1 VNSDQDPYSDIRP
14 YKDTEV
20 PAVLNALLRNDE
32 LIGAISH
39 YKFPRLYKYLSGL
52 TKTVVRI
59 GLARQFGEIE
69 TVRDFQS
76 MVAGFMKKMIGRTT
90 SKISCSGIENL
101 DQDGAYLFI
110 SNHRDIAMDPAF
122 VNWMLYHKEMQTV
135 RIAIGD
141 NLLSKPY
148 VSDLMRLN
156 KSFIVKR
163 SAKAP
168 REMMKALT
176 HLSSYIDH
184 SVVVDEASIWIAQ
197 REGRAKDGDDKTDAA
212 LLKMLY
218 MSQRKQHS
226 FAQGSQRLNIVPVSI
241 SYEYDPC
248 DVHKAKELAVKSAG
262 EAYQKSEFED
272 IESIVAGIT
281 GHKGNVHVHFGDL
294 VHEAEGFAEDL
305 SPVELAAQID
315 RQIQTS
321 YQLHDSNLIAAG
333 KLEGV
338 SMQKQ
343 QEFHAR
349 FEGLT
354 APEKDIALAAYA
366 KPYLNKQAHQVEQE
380 SVKENTDV

>member
-1 VNSDQDPYSDIRP
+1 MNSEQDPYSDIRP

-20 PAVLNALLRNDE
+20 PAVLNALLHNDE
-32 LIGAISH
+32 LVGAISH
-39 YKFPRLYKYLSGL
+39 YKFPKFYQYLPNI
-52 TKTVVRI
+52 TKKVVRI
-59 GLARQFGEIE
+59 GMARQFGEID

-76 MVAGFMKKMIGRTT
+76 IVAGFMKKMIGRTT
-90 SKISCSGIENL
+90 GKISCSGIENL
-101 DQDGAYLFI
+101 EQDGAYLFI

-141 NLLSKPY
+141 NLLSKEY

-176 HLSSYIDH
+176 QLSSYIDH

-212 LLKMLY
+212 LLKMLH
-218 MSQRKQHS
+218 MSLRKQCDFS
-226 FAQGSQRLNIVPVSI
+226 KMPARLNMVPVSI

-248 DVHKAKELAVKSAG
+248 DTHKAKELAIKQAG
-262 EAYQKSEFED
+262 EVYEKSEFED

-281 GHKGNVHVHFGDL
+281 GYKGDVHVHFGDVL
-294 VHEAEGFAEDL
+294 QGEIED
-305 SPVELAAQID
+305 PNVLARCID
-315 RQIQTS
+315 KQIQKN
-321 YQLHDSNLIAAG
+321 YKLHDSNLIAAG
-333 KLEGV
+333 QLDGI
-338 SMQKQ
+338 SGAKQ
-343 QEFHAR
+343 QEFDDR
-349 FEGLT
+349 FILLSAT
-354 APEKDIALAAYA
+354 QKAIAISMYA
-366 KPYLNKQAHQVEQE
+366 KPYENQQRNQLAVEDNSHE
-380 SVKENTDV
+380 

>member
-20 PAVLNALLRNDE
+20 PAVLNALLHNDE

-39 YKFPRLYKYLSGL
+39 YKFPRLYRYLSGL

-90 SKISCSGIENL
+90 HKISCSGIENL

-184 SVVVDEASIWIAQ
+184 SVVVDDASIWIAQ

-226 FAQGSQRLNIVPVSI
+226 FAEVSQRLNIVPVSI
-241 SYEYDPC
+241 SYELDPC

-262 EAYQKSEFED
+262 DAYQKSEFED

-294 VHEAEGFAEDL
+294 VHEVEGFGDDL

-315 RQIQTS
+315 RQIQTN

-333 KLEGV
+333 ELEGI
-338 SMQKQ
+338 SIQKQ

-366 KPYLNKQAHQVEQE
+366 KPYLNKQAHQVGQE
-380 SVKENTDV
+380 TVKENTDV

>member
-1 VNSDQDPYSDIRP
+1 MNSDQDPYSDIRP

-20 PAVLNALLRNDE
+20 PAVLDALLHNDE

-39 YKFPRLYKYLSGL
+39 YKLPRLYRFLPSL
-52 TKTVVRI
+52 TKSMVRI
-59 GLARQFGEIE
+59 GLARQFGDIE

-76 MVAGFMKKMIGRTT
+76 MVAGYMQKMIGRTT
-90 SKISCSGIENL
+90 DKITCSGIENL
-101 DQDGAYLFI
+101 EQDGAYLFI

-184 SVVVDEASIWIAQ
+184 SIVVDEASIWIAQ

-226 FAQGSQRLNIVPVSI
+226 FAEVSERLNIVPVSI

-248 DVHKAKELAVKSAG
+248 DVHKAKELAIKSAG
-262 EAYQKSEFED
+262 EQYQKSEFED

-281 GHKGNVHVHFGDL
+281 GWKGNVHVHFGDV
-294 VHEAEGFAEDL
+294 VHNTDAFNQELTPADLAE
-305 SPVELAAQID
+305 QID
-315 RQIQTS
+315 EQIQTN

-333 KLEGV
+333 QLNDIAE
-338 SMQKQ
+338 QKQ

-349 FEGLT
+349 FAQLT
-354 APEKDIALAAYA
+354 PEQKAIALSAYA
-366 KPYLNKQAHQVEQE
+366 KPYENSRAHSVAPVEE
-380 SVKENTDV
+380 STHV

>member
-1 VNSDQDPYSDIRP
+1 MNSDQDPYSDIRP

-20 PAVLNALLRNDE
+20 ATVLNSLLHNDE

-39 YKFPRLYKYLSGL
+39 YKFPRFYRWFPGI
-52 TKTVVRI
+52 TKSAIRI
-59 GLARQFGEIE
+59 GLARQFGDIE
-69 TVRDFQS
+69 TVRDFQQI
-76 MVAGFMKKMIGRTT
+76 VAGFMEKMIARSTDNV
-90 SKISCSGIENL
+90 SCSGIENL
-101 DQDGAYLFI
+101 DMDGAYLFI

-122 VNWMLYHKEMQTV
+122 VNWMLYHQEMQTL

-141 NLLSKPY
+141 NLLSKEY

-176 HLSSYIDH
+176 NLSSYIDH
-184 SVVVDEASIWIAQ
+184 SIVVDEANIWIAQ

-218 MSQRKQHS
+218 MSLRKKCT
-226 FAQGSQRLNIVPVSI
+226 FAEMPKRLNIVPVSI

-248 DVHKAKELAVKSAG
+248 DVAKAKELAIKNSG
-262 EAYQKSEFED
+262 EQYNKTEFED

-281 GHKGNVHVHFGDL
+281 GSKGNVHVHFGD
-294 VHEAEGFAEDL
+294 VIESDVED
-305 SPVELAAQID
+305 PAELAKVIDQQI
-315 RQIQTS
+315 IS
-321 YQLHDSNLIAAG
+321 NYKLHSSNLIAAG
-333 KLEGV
+333 QTQDV
-338 SMQKQ
+338 SDEKFN
-343 QEFHAR
+343 EFHSR

-354 APEKDIALAAYA
+354 EQQKEIAIHTYA
-366 KPYLNKQAHQVEQE
+366 KPYWNLKQLNSEKLQE
-380 SVKENTDV
+380 NGNV